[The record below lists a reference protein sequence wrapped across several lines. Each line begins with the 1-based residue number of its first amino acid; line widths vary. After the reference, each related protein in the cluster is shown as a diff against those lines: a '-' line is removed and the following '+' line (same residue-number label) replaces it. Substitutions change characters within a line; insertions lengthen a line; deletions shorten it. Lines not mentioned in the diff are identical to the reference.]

1 MRLEKICIGDC
12 STCELLRAGEV
23 DMIPCILDQS
33 FQRIRKLEKTIEDIR
48 GSICR
53 LEENKTK
60 PVSLAG
66 CSISEPKAE

>member
-12 STCELLRAGEV
+12 SNCELLRAGEV

-33 FQRIRKLEKTIEDIR
+33 FQRIRKMEKTIEDLQN
-48 GSICR
+48 SISR

-60 PVSLAG
+60 SISLAG
-66 CSISEPKAE
+66 CTKEK